1 MDPASWIGLF
11 FVVGITVTNSLLV
24 VCERAT
30 IEISQTAQNRMARS
44 DDRAVRRLKG
54 LLDNRYS
61 LWLTYK
67 LAISVGLFVLVC
79 ITIGTFGVEL
89 GHAMGSQVAGQILA
103 LGLATTVSTTCVLVI
118 PRIVSQH
125 DPLGVAL
132 RLLWLIMLAHFLYLP
147 LSSLLQRVASPTRDS
162 VWGSPSGTDAAA
174 VEAVERARGGAVDA
188 SGMRMITKVVQ
199 LGERIVREVMTPRPG
214 IVSLSVDTPLRGALD
229 VAHQHGLSRLPVYEG
244 NLDTIVG
251 VVHVRDCLAGLLE
264 PDQPASLRHLAR
276 KPLFVPDSKRADQLL
291 REMQADKLHLAVVV
305 NEYGDTAGL
314 ITIEDLLEEI
324 VGEIDDEH
332 DAPSVPIEVL
342 GPQRAAVD
350 ASLPISDLND
360 ELGLALAGRN
370 AYTVGGLALSAFGRV
385 PAVGESVRVDGALL
399 RIRQVVDTRITRLEV
414 IGQDSIV
421 NAG

>member
-11 FVVGITVTNSLLV
+11 FVIVITATNSLLV

-30 IEISQTAQNRMARS
+30 LEISQTAQNRMARS
-44 DDRAVRRLKG
+44 NRPTVRRLKV
-54 LLDNRYS
+54 LLDNRYQ

-67 LAISVGLFVLVC
+67 LAISVGLYVLVC
-79 ITIGTFGVEL
+79 ITIATFGADL
-89 GHAMGSQVAGQILA
+89 GRTMGSQVAGQILA
-103 LGLATTVSTTCVLVI
+103 VGLSSILSTACVVVI
-118 PRIVSQH
+118 PRIVSLH
-125 DPLGVAL
+125 DPLAVAL
-132 RLLWLIMLAHFLYLP
+132 RFLWLLMLTHFLYLP
-147 LSSLLQRVASPTRDS
+147 LTSLLLRVMSPTRES

-174 VEAVERARGGAVDA
+174 VEAVERARGGAVDV

-199 LGERIVREVMTPRPG
+199 LGERIARQVMTPRPG
-214 IVSLSVDTPLRGALD
+214 IVSLSVDAPVRDALET
-229 VAHQHGLSRLPVYEG
+229 AHQHGLSRLPVFEG
-244 NLDTIVG
+244 DLDTIVG
-251 VVHVRDCLAGLLE
+251 VVHVRDCLAGFLA
-264 PDQPASLRHLAR
+264 PDQPTSLRRLAR
-276 KPLFVPDSKRADQLL
+276 SPLFVPDSKRADQLL
-291 REMQADKLHLAVVV
+291 REMQADNVHLAVVV

-350 ASLPISDLND
+350 ASLPISDLNE
-360 ELGLALAGRN
+360 ELGLTLAERN
-370 AYTVGGLALSAFGRV
+370 AHTVGGLALSAFGRV
-385 PAVGESVRVDGALL
+385 PAEGESVRVDGALL

-414 IGQDSIV
+414 IGQDSAV